1 MKALHLH
8 CHCGS
13 RILTRDVVERNWYV
27 RVYGP
32 NFMYVK
38 YRCSHCRRVGEKLIE
53 QDRWDDSILREIPHE
68 TTPEE
73 RRRLKTLKAITLEE
87 QLEVHAALDD
97 PAVLKGL
104 KRSA

>member
-8 CHCGS
+8 CRCGT
-13 RILTRDVVERNWYV
+13 RILTRDVVERSWYV

-38 YRCSHCRRVGEKLIE
+38 YRCGHCRRVGEKLIE
-53 QDRWDDSILREIPHE
+53 QDRWDESILREIPHE

-73 RRRLKTLKAITLEE
+73 RRRLKTLPAITIEE
-87 QLEVHAALDD
+87 QLEVHTALDD

-104 KRSA
+104 ERTP